1 MVQMVASTP
10 VITPAIRTVRTA
22 HQPQTPEVVAA
33 QPVTDVIQRLVII
46 LMSAVVRK
54 PARLLIRTAIVITV
68 IPV

>member
-1 MVQMVASTP
+1 MAAN
-10 VITPAIRTVRTA
+10 IPAIILVIQTARLVRQ
-22 HQPQTPEVVAA
+22 HPTPEVVAA

-54 PARLLIRTAIVITV
+54 PVRLLIRTAIAITV